1 MKTGRKEGKSRRNKN
16 KKSSSSVFRKI
27 KNIYLSFRKE
37 NLPKLIF
44 FVIVIVLLG
53 GFLIYFV
60 ERGKVV
66 GESEEMFDQFFD
78 GLWWTVVTIT
88 SVGYGDK
95 YPLTEIGKIFAI
107 FLMLI
112 GVIVTSILSGTIAS
126 IFVDKKIKEDRGLQ
140 SITTKNHI
148 VICGWNNNAEN
159 ILEGLSIITKDDL
172 EVVLISEIDSE
183 QFQAVKMKFP
193 DISLN
198 FVRGDF
204 TNEKVLRR
212 GSLHTARAAIVLSD
226 NSGSHTIEN
235 ADERTI
241 LSTLAIKSINSEIIT
256 SAELINPEN
265 RQHLIRAK
273 VDEILVNGE
282 FNGFLLSSSAFSSGI
297 PLLVKSML
305 NFESKNILKQ
315 IQVPS
320 SFIGKP
326 FKELLQHFFA
336 AGKGILIG
344 FLCAE
349 KKITLD
355 DLLSEES
362 DAIDAFIK
370 RKFMEAEVDLL
381 EEEIGEGKILLNPE
395 PDYIIKE
402 TDTAFVI
409 GTAD

>member
-1 MKTGRKEGKSRRNKN
+1 MASGRKEGIKTPKKQIKN
-16 KKSSSSVFRKI
+16 STSLIRKI
-27 KNIYLSFRKE
+27 KNSYNSLRKE

-44 FVIVIVLLG
+44 FVIIIVFLG
-53 GFLIYFV
+53 GFFIYFV
-60 ERGKVV
+60 EKGKTV
-66 GESEEMFDQFFD
+66 GGSEQMFGRFFD

-95 YPLTEIGKIFAI
+95 YPQTEIGKIFAI
-107 FLMLI
+107 FLMLV
-112 GVIVTSILSGTIAS
+112 GVIVTSILSGTVAS

-140 SITTKNHI
+140 NITTKNHI
-148 VICGWNNNAEN
+148 AICGWNNNAEN
-159 ILEGLSIITKDDL
+159 ILNGLSAIAKNDL

-183 QFQAVKMKFP
+183 QFQALKIKFP
-193 DISLN
+193 DMNLN

-212 GSLHTARAAIVLSD
+212 GSLQNARAAIVLSD
-226 NSGSHTIEN
+226 NSGSHTIAN

-241 LSTLAIKSINSEIIT
+241 LATLAIKSISADIIT

-297 PLLVKSML
+297 PLLVKSIL
-305 NFESKNILKQ
+305 SFESKNIIKQ
-315 IQVPS
+315 VQVPS
-320 SFIGKP
+320 SFVGKP
-326 FKELLQHFFA
+326 FKELLEHFFST
-336 AGKGILIG
+336 GKGIIIG

-349 KKITLD
+349 KKIQLD

-362 DAIDAFIK
+362 DAIDEFIK

-381 EEEIGEGKILLNPE
+381 EEEKEEGRILLNPD
-395 PDYIIKE
+395 PGYLIRE

-409 GTAD
+409 GTSE